1 MEEANSLSEILSKDL
16 NKLSKAELTEMRRN
30 GLIQQRDPKF
40 FICRLSIP
48 AGVITA
54 EQLEIICK
62 LANEYG
68 NGQVHLSTR
77 QGIQIP
83 GVPYERLSEIQEKLK
98 ENGTPT
104 WGCGPTIRNIIAC
117 PGYPECKYANIS
129 TRKLVYRIKDFIDK
143 RKLGYNL
150 KGKFKI
156 AIAGCPNSCANVY
169 SNDIGII
176 GVVKP
181 RVKEE
186 ICNGCKVCVAICKE
200 KAINIVDEK
209 AVIDFEKCVCCG
221 DCIRLCPFDAIE
233 PEKEGL
239 TIFLGGKQGRHPS
252 LAKKVMEFA
261 DEEMVLSII
270 EGAVK
275 IFEKEGLA
283 DGVRK
288 ERFGA
293 LIERLGFDEIKSLI
307 YGEEDDR

>member
-1 MEEANSLSEILSKDL
+1 MTKTNSVHEILSKDL
-16 NKLSKAELTEMRRN
+16 SKLSKVELTEMRRN

-48 AGVITA
+48 AGILTA
-54 EQLEIICK
+54 EQLETISK

-68 NGQVHLSTR
+68 NGEVHISTR

-83 GVPYERLSEIQEKLK
+83 WVPYERLGEIQEKLK

-117 PGYPECKYANIS
+117 PGYPECRNANID
-129 TRKLVYRIKDFIDK
+129 TRKLAYKIKDFIDEME
-143 RKLGYNL
+143 LGHNL

-169 SNDIGII
+169 SNDVGIV
-176 GVVKP
+176 GVIRP
-181 RVKEE
+181 RVNEE

-200 KAINIVDEK
+200 KAITIVNEK
-209 AVIDFEKCVCCG
+209 AIIDFEKCVYCG

-233 PEKEGL
+233 PEKEGFN
-239 TIFLGGKQGRHPS
+239 IFLGGKQGRHPS
-252 LAKKVMEFA
+252 LAKKLVEFA
-261 DEEMVLSII
+261 DEDTVLSII

-275 IFEKEGLA
+275 VFEKEGLA

-293 LIERLGFDEIKSLI
+293 LVERLGFDEMRSLLC
-307 YGEEDDR
+307 GEEDE